1 MALLATICTG
11 VTQAGIYAPGGDL
24 TVEQGATDVTITGDT
39 EGITAPSIDGKVQ
52 YAPLVKD
59 GVGNALIE
67 NSLDMTAALYVRE
80 GNLTISGTDTTVKI
94 NPGNGGL
101 NIGHAPTI
109 FSVAGTN
116 TTDSKGEETYATLEI
131 NGATVKTDK
140 GAALNVGGPDGNGAL
155 LLTNGAK
162 VYNTPQGSSL
172 FIGYEQSI
180 TTASNVH
187 GTSVSGT
194 DSTRYQGSYTPS
206 ADNEVSF
213 GRGIVTVEGGSEL
226 WTGYSG
232 LYLGEGELNISG
244 NSKVYSG
251 YDYGKL
257 EWANPYISQF
267 GARAHST
274 SVVNITDGGLLSIGG
289 YLCTGCYDTQGNT
302 KVTINIE
309 DKGSVLSAG
318 VRNAEEGHFAYLGT
332 AGEITSD
339 LDINITKGGHA
350 NFYGVYMGA
359 EEEEHNQTVD
369 ISVDSQSS
377 MKVNTALEMYNGAVI
392 DNKGTTTTNDLSMS
406 GSSEFKNDGT
416 LVISGTATLNG
427 GKLVNNGTISN
438 VSADAAEEYAVATL
452 AEDADAFLITVATGA
467 TYENNGT
474 NLLATLVDGG
484 SLTLGANSVNGIIRA
499 DSGDVE
505 VLGNCTTDSLT
516 LNGGNITFALGA
528 QITMADGASLY
539 IGDDVTFVV
548 NVGSIDNLV
557 GLEVELFT
565 NVADTSALDGTTIT
579 MVDTQKQTTQV
590 TVSAIDNG
598 FKVTGVVPEP
608 TTATLS
614 LLALAGLAARRRRK

>member
-1 MALLATICTG
+1 
-11 VTQAGIYAPGGDL
+11 
-24 TVEQGATDVTITGDT
+24 
-39 EGITAPSIDGKVQ
+39 
-52 YAPLVKD
+52 
-59 GVGNALIE
+59 
-67 NSLDMTAALYVRE
+67 
-80 GNLTISGTDTTVKI
+80 
-94 NPGNGGL
+94 
-101 NIGHAPTI
+101 
-109 FSVAGTN
+109 
-116 TTDSKGEETYATLEI
+116 
-131 NGATVKTDK
+131 
-140 GAALNVGGPDGNGAL
+140 
-155 LLTNGAK
+155 
-162 VYNTPQGSSL
+162 
-172 FIGYEQSI
+172 
-180 TTASNVH
+180 
-187 GTSVSGT
+187 
-194 DSTRYQGSYTPS
+194 
-206 ADNEVSF
+206 
-213 GRGIVTVEGGSEL
+213 
-226 WTGYSG
+226 
-232 LYLGEGELNISG
+232 
-244 NSKVYSG
+244 
-251 YDYGKL
+251 
-257 EWANPYISQF
+257 
-267 GARAHST
+267 
-274 SVVNITDGGLLSIGG
+274 
-289 YLCTGCYDTQGNT
+289 
-302 KVTINIE
+302 
-309 DKGSVLSAG
+309 
-318 VRNAEEGHFAYLGT
+318 
-332 AGEITSD
+332 
-339 LDINITKGGHA
+339 
-350 NFYGVYMGA
+350 
-359 EEEEHNQTVD
+359 
-369 ISVDSQSS
+369 